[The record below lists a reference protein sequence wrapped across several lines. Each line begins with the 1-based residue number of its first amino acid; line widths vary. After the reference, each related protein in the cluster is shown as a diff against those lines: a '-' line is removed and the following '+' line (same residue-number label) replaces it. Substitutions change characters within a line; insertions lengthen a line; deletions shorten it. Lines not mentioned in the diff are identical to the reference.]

1 VMRYRWEIPD
11 LDWVL
16 AIPWPAVAAIALGVP
31 AIATAVGWGCQ
42 PTAPASE
49 PSDGEVRWPG

>member
-1 VMRYRWEIPD
+1 MRYRWEIPD